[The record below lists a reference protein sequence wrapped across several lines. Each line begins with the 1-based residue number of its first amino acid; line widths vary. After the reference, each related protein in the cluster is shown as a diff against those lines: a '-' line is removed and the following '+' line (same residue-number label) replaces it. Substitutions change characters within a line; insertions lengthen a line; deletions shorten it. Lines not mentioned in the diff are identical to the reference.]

1 MSKHQVNDQHPCIAL
16 LYHIAFL
23 NNPAFV
29 SRILYP
35 ASPIRISV
43 TYISNDAKM
52 LSVNFSPFPTIETER
67 LLLRSLSMDDLQ
79 QLYLLRTNE
88 KVYTHLNK
96 ATDESIQATK
106 AKIEEILD
114 LQEKNDAI
122 FWVITIKANP
132 QKMIGNIGYWRM
144 QKDHYRSEVGYILH
158 PDHWQKGI
166 MKEALNA
173 VIKYGF
179 EEMKLH
185 SIEANINPD
194 NLPSGALL
202 ESCGFIQEA
211 YHKENY
217 FFDGV
222 FYDSIIYAKLNK

>member
-1 MSKHQVNDQHPCIAL
+1 
-16 LYHIAFL
+16 
-23 NNPAFV
+23 
-29 SRILYP
+29 
-35 ASPIRISV
+35 
-43 TYISNDAKM
+43 M
-52 LSVNFSPFPTIETER
+52 LSVNFFPFPIIETER

-88 KVYTHLNK
+88 KVNTYLNK
-96 ATDESIQATK
+96 TRDGSVQATK

-114 LQEKNDAI
+114 LLQKNEAI
-122 FWVITIKANP
+122 FWVITIKEKP
-132 QKMIGNIGYWRM
+132 EKMIGNIGFWRM
-144 QKDHYRSEVGYILH
+144 QKEHYRSEIGYILH

-173 VIKYGF
+173 VVKYGF
-179 EEMKLH
+179 GEMKLH

-211 YHKENY
+211 YHRENY

-222 FYDSIIYAKLNK
+222 FYDSIIYSKLNK